1 MCPIETHSHD
11 ILWNIIAALFLSK
24 PKRFA
29 RILLFHFIVWF
40 ESGFDSFD
48 SLFDNMHVEEVGMY
62 CHFTFNIHMN
72 FTASQSHRA
81 CVPLTLLFQS
91 DFSIQNHFSRKVF
104 LMRVSFG
111 EVFFSRICSSSLLPV
126 LNMILQMFLTV
137 RQDWDFFYL
146 KCIE

>member
-1 MCPIETHSHD
+1 MIYYEISLQLFFSQNQSDLPEFSYSISLCDSKVGLTRLTH
-11 ILWNIIAALFLSK
+11 FLTTCMW
-24 PKRFA
+24 KR
-29 RILLFHFIVWF
+29 LEPL
-40 ESGFDSFD
+40 
-48 SLFDNMHVEEVGMY
+48 Y

-104 LMRVSFG
+104 LVRVSFG
-111 EVFFSRICSSSLLPV
+111 EVFFSRICSYSLLPV